1 MAQRWQMIT
10 IERLFQNAFGQS
22 LDKSIYSISDKKER
36 LKFLVNQVIRITG
49 LQDFGSYMVQL
60 LTIDALFLNEDRH
73 THNLAVLIDEKG
85 NYQYCPIFDNG
96 GCLLSDTTID
106 YPLTIDTEILLK
118 NVKPK
123 TFSQSF
129 DEQLDIAEA
138 LYGQNLQFSFDLH
151 TVQNLLNEESHYS
164 TDIKKRIECILM
176 IQRRKYQ
183 YLFTGNNIMN
193 DCNTT

>member
-1 MAQRWQMIT
+1 
-10 IERLFQNAFGQS
+10 
-22 LDKSIYSISDKKER
+22 
-36 LKFLVNQVIRITG
+36 
-49 LQDFGSYMVQL
+49 
-60 LTIDALFLNEDRH
+60 
-73 THNLAVLIDEKG
+73 
-85 NYQYCPIFDNG
+85 
-96 GCLLSDTTID
+96 LLSNTTID

-183 YLFTGNNIMN
+183 YLFTGKIKVSKGKVE
-193 DCNTT
+193 